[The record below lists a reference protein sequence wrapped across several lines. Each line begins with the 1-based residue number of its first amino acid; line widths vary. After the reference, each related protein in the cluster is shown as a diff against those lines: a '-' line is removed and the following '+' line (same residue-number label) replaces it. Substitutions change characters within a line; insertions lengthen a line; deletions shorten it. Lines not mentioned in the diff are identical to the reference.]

1 MSKEDNKLSNNSN
14 KGQDKNSTS
23 FIRLLGKKLF
33 GGKKQQMSIFEEEQM
48 QTPFKTVLNNFT
60 ANKVSMAAVIVFLLI
75 LAIVLVGPRFLPID
89 LSYQESS
96 QVHVAPG
103 LDLMKYPKSLEG
115 KVEDI
120 STGPT
125 YSVAIDTNGKLYMW
139 GKTKITETID
149 LKYVPSGMGKL
160 VQVAAGF
167 DHVVA
172 LNEEGQLFAWGNGRQ
187 RQTRITPEIE
197 KLDNIKSIHAGY
209 QSTLVLTEDGYTH
222 FFGNSNNNDY
232 NDFHAYQ
239 GQIDKVQMTA
249 DAVVGLT
256 YDGEVVYLGMM
267 QNSYSNVPENMGKVV
282 EIAATAATMAAV
294 NDQGDIFIW
303 GNISNK
309 WKEANVPELDSKIV
323 SLEGGRYHYTAVTED
338 GQVVAWGANQFK
350 QSTVPDK
357 INKSDIKEVHSG
369 FYQNYA
375 VTESGE
381 ILTWGL
387 KGYVLGSDDLGRDIL
402 TRLVNGGR
410 MSMTIGGVAVAI
422 STIIGVLVGSIS
434 GYFGGRVDIFLQRLT
449 EMVVSL
455 PFLPFAMIL
464 SALIGHSM
472 DSDQKIW
479 LIMVVLGLLSWP
491 SLSRLVRAQVLSVR
505 EQEYVTAARAVGV
518 KTKTIVLRHI
528 LPNVISV
535 ILVSATLDF
544 ATSMLT
550 EATLSFLGFGVP
562 APQPTWGNILYGANN
577 SITIQNYWWRW
588 VFASIILG
596 VCVICINLIGDGLR
610 DAIDPKSSE
619 R

>member
-1 MSKEDNKLSNNSN
+1 MTKEDNKLSKNSKN
-14 KGQDKNSTS
+14 GQDNKSPS
-23 FIRLLGKKLF
+23 FIRLLLIKLF
-33 GGKKQQMSIFEEEQM
+33 GGKKQKMSIFEEEQM
-48 QTPFKTVLNNFT
+48 QTPFRTVLNNFK
-60 ANKVSMAAVIVFLLI
+60 ANKVSMIAVFLFLLI
-75 LAIVLVGPRFLPID
+75 LAIVTIGPSFLPLD

-103 LDLMKYPKSLEG
+103 MDLMKYPKSLEG

-125 YSVAIDTNGKLYMW
+125 YSVAIDTDGKLYMW

-160 VQVAAGF
+160 VQIAAGY

-187 RQTRITPEIE
+187 RQTRITPDIE

-209 QSTLVLTEDGYTH
+209 QSTLILTEDGYTH

-232 NDFHAYQ
+232 HDYHMYQ
-239 GQIDKVQMTA
+239 GQIDKVQMTS

-256 YDGEVVYLGMM
+256 YDGEAVYLGMM
-267 QNSYSNVPENMGKVV
+267 QNSYSTVPQDMGKVV
-282 EIAATAATMAAV
+282 DIAATASTIAAL
-294 NDQGDIFIW
+294 NDTGEIFVW
-303 GNISNK
+303 GNVSNK
-309 WKEANVPELDSKIV
+309 WKEGSVPELDSKIV
-323 SLEGGRYHYTAVTED
+323 SIEGGRYHYTAITENRD
-338 GQVVAWGANQFK
+338 VVAWGADQFD
-350 QSTVPDK
+350 QSTVPS
-357 INKSDIKEVHSG
+357 IVHESNIKEVHSG

-375 VTESGE
+375 VTDEGE
-381 ILTWGL
+381 IITWGL
-387 KGYVLGSDDLGRDIL
+387 KGYRLGSDELGRDIL
-402 TRLVNGGR
+402 TRIVNGGR

-422 STIIGVLVGSIS
+422 STFIGVLVGSIS
-434 GYFGGRVDIFLQRLT
+434 GYFGGKIDIFLQRIT

-472 DSDQKIW
+472 EGDQKIW

-518 KTKTIVLRHI
+518 KSKTIVLRHI

-562 APQPTWGNILYGANN
+562 APQPTWGNMLFGANN
-577 SITIQNYWWRW
+577 SITIQSFWWRW

-610 DAIDPKSSE
+610 DAIDPKSGE